1 MTETKTST
9 CASSDLLH
17 PIINPG
23 GEPAASGETW
33 VAVADLHG
41 HLGHFEA
48 LLAFLDCELGAD
60 YRLCTLGDYVDNG
73 REIPALLDRLID
85 LQQRRGERFV
95 PIIGNHDLALLRALG
110 CPGTLVSQRWMQ
122 HWSSRYWNPGLG
134 TPDVYARAT
143 GVATPQSAAGFAA
156 LLPPK
161 HRAFLEGLSG
171 LHDTGEF
178 LFVHAGMEAGP
189 LSTPVSGPGRQATAP
204 GPLDLPPQL
213 RGRTTS
219 TVADPD
225 WDRLVVSA
233 HNRHLG
239 GPCFVGPKRICLSG
253 EVDSSGKLYAVVLP
267 ARRYFEVDSKLQVS
281 DVTTLLPPPGPG
293 IANRSS
299 PATAVGQASSVR
311 RGLP

>member
-1 MTETKTST
+1 MTETKTSPH
-9 CASSDLLH
+9 ASSDLLH
-17 PIINPG
+17 PINPA

-48 LLAFLDCELGAD
+48 LLAFLDRELGAD

-73 REIPALLDRLID
+73 REIPALLDRLIA
-85 LQQRRGERFV
+85 LQQTRGERFV

-110 CPGTLVSQRWMQ
+110 WPGSLANPLWMQRWKE
-122 HWSSRYWNPGLG
+122 RYWNRGLG
-134 TPDVYARAT
+134 TPEVYARLT
-143 GVATPQSAAGFAA
+143 GVAKPLSAAGFAA
-156 LLPPK
+156 VLPPK
-161 HRAFLEGLSG
+161 QRAFLEGLPW

-189 LSTPVSGPGRQATAP
+189 LAPQCQALAAKQLP
-204 GPLDLPPQL
+204 ADPLDLPPQL

-239 GPCFVGPKRICLSG
+239 GPWFEGPNRICLSG

-267 ARRYFEVDSKLQVS
+267 GRRYLEVDQKLQVS

-299 PATAVGQASSVR
+299 PATAVRQAPSVGK
-311 RGLP
+311 GLR